1 MRLLGITLCRSGRRM
16 LPYSDVLISVPKT
29 LVAEIQEGHLA
40 IYHTFCAMV
49 EEAFYQT
56 TGAKS

>member
-1 MRLLGITLCRSGRRM
+1 M